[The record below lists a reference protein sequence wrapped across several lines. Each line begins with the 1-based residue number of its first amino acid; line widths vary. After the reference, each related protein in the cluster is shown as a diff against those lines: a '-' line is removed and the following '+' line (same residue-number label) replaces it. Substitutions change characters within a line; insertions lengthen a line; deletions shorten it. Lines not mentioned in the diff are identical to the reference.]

1 MAFRAVSEI
10 VLHVENFRNIDLFQ
24 QGLYFMRF
32 TFYNEDKD
40 KIYYAN
46 PYNFTS
52 LDYESKIK
60 KQANFHKL
68 QPPRIEDDQ
77 AAFYTK
83 TFFIRYAE
91 EKVVLRDI
99 INFRT
104 EINVSPDYQNTEFYL
119 RIDLFYAQPPQKNFS
134 AAINSADIMKRE
146 CNSNETK
153 FKLAQTKLFQI
164 NQLMT
169 GISAYVPVAFDR
181 EYAAICNCTIH
192 GSLIEYKFRIRHLGL
207 DSDRK
212 GNQTFMEN
220 GILVELKN
228 ED

>member
-1 MAFRAVSEI
+1 
-10 VLHVENFRNIDLFQ
+10 
-24 QGLYFMRF
+24 
-32 TFYNEDKD
+32 
-40 KIYYAN
+40 
-46 PYNFTS
+46 
-52 LDYESKIK
+52 
-60 KQANFHKL
+60 
-68 QPPRIEDDQ
+68 
-77 AAFYTK
+77 
-83 TFFIRYAE
+83 
-91 EKVVLRDI
+91 
-99 INFRT
+99 
-104 EINVSPDYQNTEFYL
+104 
-119 RIDLFYAQPPQKNFS
+119 
-134 AAINSADIMKRE
+134 MKRE

-228 ED
+228 EEEDPEKEQIEGKPQNPIDETANIPQNLAEFFFKDFHHGEMMMTEEKVQAAYDEYTAIMGEVYTRGRDRFKKLSFRAVNTTSDLE